1 MSHTAQPS
9 PPPIPNPRKPEWVE
23 RFTRRI
29 QEADPS
35 VPLASAREEAEAL
48 YEVCWG
54 EYTPEQAADVATGLI
69 EPADDMAHLFDYP

>member
-1 MSHTAQPS
+1 MTHAIQP

-29 QEADPS
+29 QEADPT

-69 EPADDMAHLFDYP
+69 EPADDLAHLFDNP

>member
-1 MSHTAQPS
+1 MSLPL
-9 PPPIPNPRKPEWVE
+9 PPNPYPARAEWVA

-29 QEADPS
+29 QEADS
-35 VPLASAREEAEAL
+35 TVPLASAREEAEAL

-69 EPADDMAHLFDYP
+69 EPVDDLAHLFDNP